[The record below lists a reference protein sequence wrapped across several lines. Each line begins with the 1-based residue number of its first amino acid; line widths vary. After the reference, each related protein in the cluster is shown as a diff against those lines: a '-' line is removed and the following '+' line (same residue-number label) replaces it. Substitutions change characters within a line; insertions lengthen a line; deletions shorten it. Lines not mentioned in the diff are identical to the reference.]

1 MIARANADYRDSQIP
16 SLEEKMKILFA
27 TLILMLTCGANEA
40 QASHRTEHAD
50 EDGRTCSN
58 ATLKGDYAFT
68 LSGTRPS
75 GPGAPLEQFVGW
87 TITSFDGN
95 GGGTQI
101 GASHGSINGDSDD
114 DSGTLTY
121 SLNPDCSG
129 TATLQL
135 SHNRPLIRL
144 WIVVSDDAKEVR
156 AVSKAPLTNPP
167 GPASSLTISIGRK
180 VRVSDND

>member
-1 MIARANADYRDSQIP
+1 
-16 SLEEKMKILFA
+16 MKILSA
-27 TLILMLTCGANEA
+27 TLILMLTCGANGA
-40 QASHRTEHAD
+40 QASHRTKHAD

-68 LSGTRPS
+68 VSGTRPS

-87 TITSFDGN
+87 TITTFDGD

-135 SHNRPLIRL
+135 SNNRPLIRL
-144 WIVVSDDAKEVR
+144 WIVVMDDAKEPR
-156 AVSKAPLTNPP
+156 AVSRAPLTNPP
-167 GPASSLTISIGRK
+167 GPASALTIAVGRK
-180 VRVSDND
+180 VRASDND